1 LKQSAACF
9 SWHGL
14 LALRGLLMSRYRNTT
29 QGRRVFALTLRQT
42 MKQQS
47 AWRLLWLNTKQAFK
61 RAKKGI

>member
-14 LALRGLLMSRYRNTT
+14 LALRGSLMSRYSNTT
-29 QGRRVFALTLRQT
+29 QGRRVFALTLQGT
-42 MKQQS
+42 MKQQT
-47 AWRLLWLNTKQAFK
+47 AWRLLWLNIKQAFK